1 MAEIKGSNGRKI
13 RLTTQRRRRFISI
26 RQTERSNLK
35 LAKLKA
41 LYSGS
46 NFVTVV

>member
-1 MAEIKGSNGRKI
+1 MAEMKGSKERKI
-13 RLTTQRRRRFISI
+13 RLITKRGASVVI

-46 NFVTVV
+46 KFVTIV